1 MTIVLILCKM
11 ALKMH
16 FDCLQISSALARYTT
31 RHIAPLLFLTFLHS
45 HFSHPFIAQLLDTSL
60 LLLFSTLFSHTATSL
75 SLPHPLTLPQSP
87 IFLLLFPIFFSPVSY
102 KPSALLIRSSLF
114 DSLSLPLSLLLSLPP
129 SFSPSLPPSFSTSL
143 PTSLLPSQNTSFLLN
158 LPPSIFILFPPLILI
173 RCDMTVIE
181 ALEKLKIILSSME
194 IELDDEE
201 ENKIGKEV
209 EVKAEVANKKMIACP
224 YSIVEIMKT
233 V

>member
-31 RHIAPLLFLTFLHS
+31 RHIAPIRFFTFLHT

-60 LLLFSTLFSHTATSL
+60 ILLFSTLFSHTATSL
-75 SLPHPLTLPQSP
+75 SLPHPLTLPHSP

-114 DSLSLPLSLLLSLPP
+114 DSLSLPLSLLLSLPSSLLLSIPYSFLLNLPP
-129 SFSPSLPPSFSTSL
+129 SFLLKMPPSFSTSL
-143 PTSLLPSQNTSFLLN
+143 PLTLFFFDLL
-158 LPPSIFILFPPLILI
+158 
-173 RCDMTVIE
+173 
-181 ALEKLKIILSSME
+181 
-194 IELDDEE
+194 
-201 ENKIGKEV
+201 
-209 EVKAEVANKKMIACP
+209 
-224 YSIVEIMKT
+224 Y
-233 V
+233 